1 MYKVEIFSD
10 KMEFV
15 SVAFANESQTI
26 DLDYLSYN
34 PYSIQTGLVDCKK
47 GYFVHITSVED
58 NRYVAD
64 GIISDVQ
71 PDKYTQKISI
81 RPLQALFD
89 ADIFSTKITDCVTW
103 IKDAITSIFITNAD
117 SLQNRPIKL
126 TYTKPSDDLPL
137 TESFDEKQDDTFNI
151 LSVISAALKHYN
163 VVTACYLDMKN
174 MRIRVRIYQNK
185 ETKTIEGDLENV
197 INSSATLGDSYGSIN
212 KVVVRRFMNLGSGYL
227 RCDTPEASLAKTV
240 DVGEEFALDTN
251 GYYTIQFSEKVKA
264 NSKIDFI
271 DESKSGECTTA
282 EGTLEK
288 TVTIQGYDPSD
299 GYLWV
304 VFKSPVPTGS
314 TLKVN
319 NKTAYPIYKDG
330 APIPSGT
337 IPVDYPAYLAF
348 DGSHYIYAKTDVPI
362 YVNGRAVHD
371 DEIPPEKICL
381 FQFNGTQLGFVKAY
395 PEDTEESLL
404 IGYLSYFR
412 GIDGKIGTNIK
423 TSNRI
428 VPVFVRHISIE
439 QPSELSYANWKK
451 EALLQSAEILTP
463 EQYDQEIQLTYHIN
477 DKIVHPLDMSIG
489 TVTTIYYKGEL
500 YTSIYTEKKLNG
512 NLITLIFGAVRTDL
526 TKKLSNKE
534 YSGSSSGGGGK
545 YNSSSSGGESGGTKN
560 YNSLTNKP
568 SINGVTL
575 SGDKSLSELGIP
587 TSYTDLSNKPSI
599 NGTTLSGNK
608 SLSDLGIPTTYGE
621 LSDKPSINNVTLSGN
636 KSLSDLGIPTTYAE
650 LSDKP
655 SINGTTLSGNKTAA
669 ELGLQNELTAGNM
682 VDITNDTVSAVIP
695 FAEAEATSRTVFT
708 ATVPTIRS
716 LEDGVTVLLCNT
728 SGFVSNK
735 NWTLNVNGLGALHV
749 FNSMSMAQMT
759 TQFAANATYL
769 FTYDSSLED
778 GAGGWYMYTGYNS
791 DTNTQAYLIRNYNA
805 TLVMKNTLYSY
816 MICFTDHDGLL
827 VPTANVS
834 NSTSVTKTLT
844 TDSFDP
850 FGDIYYYSTTA
861 TVTPGSSPSAS
872 YMWKMRNDCNMRYG
886 WNVSTTD
893 FELKKSVYVR
903 CVPQSDGQ
911 VKLDGND
918 CIVQAL
924 PTTEDGKVYIYLGR
938 AYSGYQMELY
948 FTHPVYYYKD
958 GAIRT
963 WDAGDYS
970 AGNGIAI
977 SNREISIA
985 DLIIDCGSS
994 TVNVGV

>member
-15 SVAFANESQTI
+15 SVAFAIAAQTI

-89 ADIFSTKITDCVTW
+89 ADICSTKITDCVTW
-103 IKDAITSIFITNAD
+103 IKDAITSIFIKNAD

-126 TYTKPSDDLPL
+126 TCTKPSDDLPL

-227 RCDTPEASLAKTV
+227 RCYTPEASLAKTV

-271 DESKSGECTTA
+271 DESKSGECATA

-288 TVTIQGYDPSD
+288 TVTIKGYDPSD

-304 VFKSPVPTGS
+304 IFKSPVPTGS

-348 DGSHYIYAKTDVPI
+348 DGSHYIYAKTNVPI

-412 GIDGKIGTNIK
+412 GINGKIGTNIK

-428 VPVFVRHISIE
+428 VPVFVKHISIE
-439 QPSELSYANWKK
+439 QPSDLSYANWKK

-463 EQYDQEIQLTYHIN
+463 EQYDQEIAQQLDDFFERLVFDRIKRHRHVDVLLLAVEDHRTEEN
-477 DKIVHPLDMSIG
+477 DAREEVLRQLLRPRQRLLEDIAVDDLRENQRHHARHEEDERDVRDLRNQIVDRFQQFQH
-489 TVTTIYYKGEL
+489 
-500 YTSIYTEKKLNG
+500 KKPPC
-512 NLITLIFGAVRTDL
+512 
-526 TKKLSNKE
+526 
-534 YSGSSSGGGGK
+534 
-545 YNSSSSGGESGGTKN
+545 KN
-560 YNSLTNKP
+560 R
-568 SINGVTL
+568 V
-575 SGDKSLSELGIP
+575 KSQG
-587 TSYTDLSNKPSI
+587 
-599 NGTTLSGNK
+599 NGTRTPRCPERYLAVKG
-608 SLSDLGIPTTYGE
+608 
-621 LSDKPSINNVTLSGN
+621 
-636 KSLSDLGIPTTYAE
+636 AE
-650 LSDKP
+650 L
-655 SINGTTLSGNKTAA
+655 
-669 ELGLQNELTAGNM
+669 
-682 VDITNDTVSAVIP
+682 
-695 FAEAEATSRTVFT
+695 
-708 ATVPTIRS
+708 
-716 LEDGVTVLLCNT
+716 
-728 SGFVSNK
+728 
-735 NWTLNVNGLGALHV
+735 
-749 FNSMSMAQMT
+749 
-759 TQFAANATYL
+759 
-769 FTYDSSLED
+769 
-778 GAGGWYMYTGYNS
+778 
-791 DTNTQAYLIRNYNA
+791 
-805 TLVMKNTLYSY
+805 
-816 MICFTDHDGLL
+816 
-827 VPTANVS
+827 
-834 NSTSVTKTLT
+834 
-844 TDSFDP
+844 
-850 FGDIYYYSTTA
+850 IY
-861 TVTPGSSPSAS
+861 
-872 YMWKMRNDCNMRYG
+872 
-886 WNVSTTD
+886 
-893 FELKKSVYVR
+893 
-903 CVPQSDGQ
+903 
-911 VKLDGND
+911 
-918 CIVQAL
+918 
-924 PTTEDGKVYIYLGR
+924 
-938 AYSGYQMELY
+938 
-948 FTHPVYYYKD
+948 
-958 GAIRT
+958 
-963 WDAGDYS
+963 
-970 AGNGIAI
+970 
-977 SNREISIA
+977 
-985 DLIIDCGSS
+985 
-994 TVNVGV
+994 